1 MGPIPGGWVDRRV
14 DYISQVCLGAAHVV
28 AGPDFGPLLDC
39 ESKGRVQLA
48 VGVVRKTTGGGES
61 KGAPSHPLSTCV
73 ITPAH
78 SSFVNGMWRFAR
90 GRKSSSQST
99 RMRSDVIGIGPW
111 GPWSERQLRVAV
123 FRCAGIRRHTVRAG
137 RYRHIRRSCAAGQ
150 SMRRGV
156 FADSV

>member
-61 KGAPSHPLSTCV
+61 KGGAKPSVVYVCHHP
-73 ITPAH
+73 
-78 SSFVNGMWRFAR
+78 G
-90 GRKSSSQST
+90 SQFF
-99 RMRSDVIGIGPW
+99 REWDV
-111 GPWSERQLRVAV
+111 A
-123 FRCAGIRRHTVRAG
+123 FRAG
-137 RYRHIRRSCAAGQ
+137 AEKFLT
-150 SMRRGV
+150 V
-156 FADSV
+156 D